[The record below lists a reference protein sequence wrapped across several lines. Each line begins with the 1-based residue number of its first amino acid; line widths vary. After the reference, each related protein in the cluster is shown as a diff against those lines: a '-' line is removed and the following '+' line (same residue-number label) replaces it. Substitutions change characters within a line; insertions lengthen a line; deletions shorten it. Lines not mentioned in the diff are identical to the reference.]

1 MKTIITIAAVLI
13 LIWGCN
19 EKNEPGFDTKPLN
32 EQLLG
37 RWRLVSETRSG
48 SYENSRYK
56 GLPSDFIEYR
66 ADGRAY
72 SEIQGRFGFSYNQQV
87 NTSTKTLRFYFLCT
101 HPYYLSTYPCLT
113 PPDCSKTANVQ
124 FISDDL
130 LVLSQN
136 FRDTSNGVI
145 ASLTIVDS
153 LVR

>member
-37 RWRLVSETRSG
+37 RWRLVSETRTG

-56 GLPSDFIEYR
+56 GLPLDFIEYR

-72 SEIQGRFGFSYNQQV
+72 SEIQGQFGFSYNQQV
-87 NTSTKTLRFYFLCT
+87 NNSAKTLRFYFLCT
-101 HPYYLSTYPCLT
+101 HSYYLSTYPCLT
-113 PPDCSKTANVQ
+113 PPDCAKTANVQ

-130 LVLSQN
+130 LVVSQS
-136 FRDTSNGVI
+136 FRDTSNGVV